1 MNPFDNFDIIYYI
14 NLDKRED
21 RKKQILEELTKM
33 NINMNKVKRI
43 PGIIHNIGALGCSLA
58 HLNALIDCN
67 ENNYN
72 NCLILEDDFVFKFN
86 KEETFNILNKF
97 WNLETPWDIVMLSG
111 NIIKYK
117 PTTFQNLL
125 KVNNGQT
132 TSGYSVNKTF
142 LPKLLKNYKE
152 GIDKFKK
159 LNRRMKHL
167 CIDIYWKRL
176 QPLSNW
182 YVLYPKLGHQRPGY
196 SDIEKCNVE
205 YKSETNDINIAE

>member
-1 MNPFDNFDIIYYI
+1 MNPFDKFDMIYYI

-43 PGIIHNIGALGCSLA
+43 PGIIHDIGALGCSFA
-58 HLNALIDCN
+58 HLNALTDCD

-86 KEETFNILNKF
+86 KQETYNTLNNF
-97 WNLETPWDIVMLSG
+97 WNSGKPWDILMFSG

-117 PTTFQNLL
+117 PTNLQFLL

-132 TSGYSVNKTF
+132 TSGYSVNKVF

-159 LNRRMKHL
+159 LNIKKNHVCL
-167 CIDIYWKRL
+167 DIYWKKL
-176 QPLSNW
+176 QHSSNW
-182 YVLYPKLGHQRPGY
+182 YVLYPKLGYQRPGY
-196 SDIEKCNVE
+196 SDIEKRNVE
-205 YKSETNDINIAE
+205 YKCETKDIKINR